1 MPSFVNKIVSN
12 KKIILLLLI
21 VITLPFLMDLVS
33 LIAEIIFKAGTVV
46 GTLIRK
52 AFEVNVC

>member
-12 KKIILLLLI
+12 KKILLLLLL